1 MSSNYPIHM
10 HFLLQVKADLQT
22 KEFRLKFIRKGHFSR
37 GSNKSKPTQIVVFR
51 LNFKRNSGLLWPVFI
66 FAVLSSLDTI
76 PSKYILL
83 NGSDLGVIFTRDR
96 SELQFCVGENRFLPF
111 QVVLFQVLQIFSRLD
126 VHALLVIMF

>member
-22 KEFRLKFIRKGHFSR
+22 KEFRLKFIRKGHFSC
-37 GSNKSKPTQIVVFR
+37 GSNKSKPARKVVFR
-51 LNFKRNSGLLWPVFI
+51 LNFKRNSGLLWPVLI
-66 FAVLSSLDTI
+66 FAVLSPLDTI
-76 PSKYILL
+76 PSKYSLL
-83 NGSDLGVIFTRDR
+83 NLGVIFTRNR